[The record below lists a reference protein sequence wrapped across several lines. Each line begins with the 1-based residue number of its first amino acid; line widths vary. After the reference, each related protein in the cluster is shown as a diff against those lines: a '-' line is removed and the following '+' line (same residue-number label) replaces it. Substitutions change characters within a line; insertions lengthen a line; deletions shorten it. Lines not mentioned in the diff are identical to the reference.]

1 MVVFVSAGSHTHLVE
16 SFIIILQNNRSE
28 KMGRLAVALI
38 VSSWVIPI
46 SFLVNLIVPEP
57 YMDEIFHVPQA
68 QQYCVGNFKSWDP
81 MITTPPGLYFLSL
94 AYVGSLF
101 PALLFIQPASYFI
114 KACSVAVLRSTNGFL
129 AVLCSILVHDIIK
142 YLKPSLDDRKT
153 TFYTVV
159 LTLYPLHWF
168 FTFLYYTDVAS
179 LTVVL
184 AMYLMC
190 LKKNYMCSAL
200 LGAVA
205 VLVRQT
211 NIIWVLYAAFT
222 GVVDLVQAK
231 QKHEDDLFPEAK
243 NDHFVSSKGVNIS
256 SSLKRRRSDNTI
268 HTASHETSLPSLPDR
283 SSGLF
288 SEIQSI
294 LLVSWRIKWKLLVSF
309 SPFLALLLAFAAF
322 VVWNGS
328 VVLGA
333 KEAHTV
339 SPHFAQLL
347 YYSLVSCC
355 FMAPVHFSKSQAAV
369 LTQSFLK
376 NRPLNLLLWLLVT
389 IISFLLVHYFS
400 IAHPYLLADNRH
412 YPFYLWRKII
422 NAHWSTR
429 YLLVPLYVYCWAS
442 ILSILAK
449 VQKKVRVLAYFVAS
463 AAVLVPA
470 PLIEFRY
477 YTIPFFFL
485 IFHCRITNDRVWFL
499 MGFLYTSINIFTM
512 IMFLFRPF
520 HWNHEPGIQRF
531 IW

>member
-1 MVVFVSAGSHTHLVE
+1 
-16 SFIIILQNNRSE
+16 
-28 KMGRLAVALI
+28 MGRLTVALI
-38 VSSWVIPI
+38 VSSWAVPMSI
-46 SFLVNLIVPEP
+46 LVNHIVPEP

-68 QQYCVGNFKSWDP
+68 QQYCLGNFKSWDP

-94 AYVGSLF
+94 
-101 PALLFIQPASYFI
+101 PATYFI
-114 KACSVAVLRSTNGFL
+114 KACSIAVLRSTNGFL
-129 AVLCSILVHDIIK
+129 AVICSILVHDIIK
-142 YLKPSLDDRKT
+142 NLKPSLDDRKAT
-153 TFYTVV
+153 LYSVV
-159 LTLYPLHWF
+159 LALYPLHWF

-205 VLVRQT
+205 VVVRQT
-211 NIIWVLYAAFT
+211 NIIWVLFVACT
-222 GVVDLVQAK
+222 GVLEYVKVK
-231 QKHEDDLFPEAK
+231 QKHKDNMLSKPK
-243 NDHFVSSKGVNIS
+243 NDQFVSSKGVNIS
-256 SSLKRRRSDNTI
+256 SNLKKRRSGNAIR
-268 HTASHETSLPSLPDR
+268 TASHETRLVSLPDR

-294 LLVSWRIKWKLLVSF
+294 ILVSWHLKWELLVSF
-309 SPFLALLLAFAAF
+309 GPFLALLLAFAAF

-328 VVLGA
+328 IVLGA

-339 SPHFAQLL
+339 SPHFAQLF

-355 FMAPVHFSKSQAAV
+355 FMAPMHFSKSQAAS
-369 LTQSFLK
+369 LTRSFLK

-389 IISFLLVHYFS
+389 VVSFYLVHYFS

-429 YLLVPLYVYCWAS
+429 YLLVPLYVYSWAS
-442 ILSILAK
+442 ILNILAK
-449 VQKKVRVLAYFVAS
+449 VQKKVWVLAYFLAS
-463 AAVLVPA
+463 AAVLIPT

-485 IFHCRITNDRVWFL
+485 VIHCHITNDRVWFL

-512 IMFLFRPF
+512 GMFLFRPF

>member
-1 MVVFVSAGSHTHLVE
+1 
-16 SFIIILQNNRSE
+16 
-28 KMGRLAVALI
+28 MGRLIVALI
-38 VSSWVIPI
+38 VSSWVIPMSI
-46 SFLVNLIVPEP
+46 LVNLIVPEP

-94 AYVGSLF
+94 AYVASLF
-101 PALLFIQPASYFI
+101 PALLYIQPASYFI
-114 KACSVAVLRSTNGFL
+114 EACSVTVLRSTNGL
-129 AVLCSILVHDIIK
+129 LTVICSILVYDIIK

-159 LTLYPLHWF
+159 LALYPLHWF
-168 FTFLYYTDVAS
+168 FAFLYYTDVAS

-190 LKKNYMCSAL
+190 LKKKYWHSAL

-205 VLVRQT
+205 VLIRQT
-211 NIIWVLYAAFT
+211 NIIWMLFVACIR
-222 GVVDLVQAK
+222 VVDLVQAK
-231 QKHEDDLFPEAK
+231 QKHEDNILPEPK
-243 NDHFVSSKGVNIS
+243 NDLFVSSKGVNIS
-256 SSLKRRRSDNTI
+256 SNLKKRSSV
-268 HTASHETSLPSLPDR
+268 TAISTANHEMSFTSHRDH

-288 SEIQSI
+288 SEIQGI
-294 LLVSWRIKWKLLVSF
+294 LLVLWHLKWELLVSF
-309 SPFLALLLAFAAF
+309 SPFVALLLAFAAF

-328 VVLGA
+328 IVLGA

-347 YYSLVSCC
+347 YFSLVSC
-355 FMAPVHFSKSQAAV
+355 FMAPVHFSKSHVASLA
-369 LTQSFLK
+369 QSFLK
-376 NRPLNLLLWLLVT
+376 SRPLNILLWLSVT
-389 IISFLLVHYFS
+389 IICFLMVHYFS

-429 YLLVPLYVYCWAS
+429 YLLVPLYVYSWAS
-442 ILSILAK
+442 ILNILAK
-449 VQKKVRVLAYFVAS
+449 VQEKVWVLAYFVAS

-485 IFHCRITNDRVWFL
+485 IIHCHITNDRVWLL
-499 MGFLYTSINIFTM
+499 MGFLYTFINIFTM

-520 HWNHEPGIQRF
+520 HWNHESGIQRF

>member
-1 MVVFVSAGSHTHLVE
+1 
-16 SFIIILQNNRSE
+16 
-28 KMGRLAVALI
+28 MGRVAVALI
-38 VSSWVIPI
+38 VSSWVIPMSI
-46 SFLVNLIVPEP
+46 LVNHIVPEP

-94 AYVGSLF
+94 AYVSSLF
-101 PALLFIQPASYFI
+101 PAFLFIHPASYFI
-114 KACSVAVLRSTNGFL
+114 KACSIAVLRSTNGFL
-129 AVLCSILVHDIIK
+129 AVICSILVHDIMK
-142 YLKPSLDDRKT
+142 YLKPSLNDRKA

-159 LTLYPLHWF
+159 LALYPLHWF

-190 LKKNYMCSAL
+190 LKKNYMSSAL
-200 LGAVA
+200 FGAVA

-211 NIIWVLYAAFT
+211 NVIWMIFVACIGVLDF
-222 GVVDLVQAK
+222 VQAK
-231 QKHEDDLFPEAK
+231 QKPEDNMLSEPK
-243 NDHFVSSKGVNIS
+243 NDQFESSKGVNIS
-256 SSLKRRRSDNTI
+256 SNLKRRRLSKAI
-268 HTASHETSLPSLPDR
+268 HTASHETSLASLPHR

-294 LLVSWRIKWKLLVSF
+294 LLVSWRLKWELLVSF

-328 VVLGA
+328 IVLGA

-339 SPHFAQLL
+339 SPHFAQMF

-355 FMAPVHFSKSQAAV
+355 FMAPVHFSKSQVAS
-369 LTQSFLK
+369 LTWSFLK
-376 NRPLNLLLWLLVT
+376 DEPVKLLQWLLVT

-429 YLLVPLYVYCWAS
+429 YLLVPLYVYSWAS
-442 ILSILAK
+442 ILNILAK
-449 VQKKVRVLAYFVAS
+449 VQKKVWVVAYFLAT
-463 AAVLVPA
+463 AAVLVPT

-485 IFHCRITNDRVWFL
+485 IIHCHNTNDRAWFL
-499 MGFLYTSINIFTM
+499 MGFLYASVNIFTM

-520 HWNHEPGIQRF
+520 NWNHEPGIQRF

>member
-1 MVVFVSAGSHTHLVE
+1 
-16 SFIIILQNNRSE
+16 
-28 KMGRLAVALI
+28 MGRLKVALI
-38 VSSWVIPI
+38 VSSWVIPMSI
-46 SFLVNLIVPEP
+46 LVNLIVPEP

-94 AYVGSLF
+94 AYVASLF
-101 PALLFIQPASYFI
+101 PALLFIQPASFFV
-114 KACSVAVLRSTNGFL
+114 KACSIAVLRSTNGFL
-129 AVLCSILVHDIIK
+129 AVICSILVHDIIK
-142 YLKPSLDDRKT
+142 YLKPSLGDRKT

-159 LTLYPLHWF
+159 LALYPLHWF

-190 LKKNYMCSAL
+190 LKKNYMRSAL

-211 NIIWVLYAAFT
+211 NIIWILFAACT
-222 GVVDLVQAK
+222 GVLNLVQAK
-231 QKHEDDLFPEAK
+231 QKHEDNLLSEPK
-243 NDHFVSSKGVNIS
+243 STHFVSSKDAKIS
-256 SSLKRRRSDNTI
+256 SNLKKRRWSNAN
-268 HTASHETSLPSLPDR
+268 HTASHEASLTSLPDH
-283 SSGLF
+283 SSGF
-288 SEIQSI
+288 FGEIQAI
-294 LLVSWRIKWKLLVSF
+294 LLVSWHLKWEILVSF

-328 VVLGA
+328 IVLGA

-355 FMAPVHFSKSQAAV
+355 FMAPVHFSKSQAAILV
-369 LTQSFLK
+369 RSFLK
-376 NRPLNLLLWLLVT
+376 SRSRNLLLWLSVT
-389 IISFLLVHYFS
+389 IICFLLVHYFS

-412 YPFYLWRKII
+412 YPFYIWRKII

-429 YLLVPLYVYCWAS
+429 YLLVPLYVYSWAS
-442 ILSILAK
+442 ILNILAK
-449 VQKKVRVLAYFVAS
+449 VQKKVWILAYFVAT

-485 IFHCRITNDRVWFL
+485 IIHCHITSDRVWFL

-512 IMFLFRPF
+512 VMFLFRPF
-520 HWNHEPGIQRF
+520 HWNHEAGIQRF